1 LLTTEGSF
9 IKTLTLNNALSDLTF
24 EFHPSLVEKRHFKL
38 NSIDWCNIHQIL
50 LVQISNR
57 MEEMKDLY
65 SNKPSQYRIREDL
78 TLTVTTLKKYI
89 YFIQS
94 LDVSNGKEVIKAA
107 DLITSNKL
115 LD

>member
-1 LLTTEGSF
+1 
-9 IKTLTLNNALSDLTF
+9 
-24 EFHPSLVEKRHFKL
+24 
-38 NSIDWCNIHQIL
+38 
-50 LVQISNR
+50 

-94 LDVSNGKEVIKAA
+94 LDVSNGKEVVKAA
-107 DLITSNKL
+107 DLITSNEALEKIYSILNQNL
-115 LD
+115 LNFWKHLHQTELIQIFFEFA